1 MAKLQYGD
9 IIEFPDNN
17 TFKINSIQ
25 DVVPIKFDT
34 IEEQWVVCEQSKA
47 THMLIIA
54 NTSECIDSSKTEYIM
69 IEIGKCENLY
79 LLADAIVD

>member
-1 MAKLQYGD
+1 MANLQYGD

-17 TFKINSIQ
+17 IFQINSIQ

-34 IEEQWVVCEQSKA
+34 IEEQWVVVAQQDA

-54 NTSECIDSSKTEYIM
+54 NTSK
-69 IEIGKCENLY
+69 
-79 LLADAIVD
+79 